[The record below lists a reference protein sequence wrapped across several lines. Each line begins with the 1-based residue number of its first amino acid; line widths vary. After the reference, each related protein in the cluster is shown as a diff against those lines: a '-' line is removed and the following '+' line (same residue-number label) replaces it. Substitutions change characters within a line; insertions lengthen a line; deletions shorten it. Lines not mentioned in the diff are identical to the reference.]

1 MKTPLKSMQCWMFAL
16 TFAVV
21 WSRCGE
27 TAAQEP
33 SFGGKTVRIVVG
45 FSAGGGFDAYA
56 RAIARHVGRYLPGN
70 PAVIVEN
77 MPGAGS
83 LIAANH
89 LYNQARPDG
98 LTIGHFIGG
107 LILGQLFG
115 NPGTQFD
122 ARQFEWVGAPAKLEA
137 VCALTKASGITDLK
151 QWASAKAPVKLG
163 ATGPGSETY
172 DVPKVLQAALHLP
185 MQVVSGYKGT
195 ADIRVAAES
204 GELAGMCWGWEA
216 MKVQWSNFLKSGDAH
231 VVLQAMPAAHPDL
244 LGIPVAV
251 ESAKAEDAKQLIR
264 IGIHDQSAI
273 LRPYALPPK
282 TPGNIVAAVRRAF
295 QRTLDDPKFRSEMNQ
310 AKLSV
315 DPVKPEEIDAIVD
328 RLLRLDASVV
338 AGLKEILAVKK

>member
-1 MKTPLKSMQCWMFAL
+1 
-16 TFAVV
+16 
-21 WSRCGE
+21 
-27 TAAQEP
+27 
-33 SFGGKTVRIVVG
+33 
-45 FSAGGGFDAYA
+45 
-56 RAIARHVGRYLPGN
+56 
-70 PAVIVEN
+70 
-77 MPGAGS
+77 
-83 LIAANH
+83 
-89 LYNQARPDG
+89 
-98 LTIGHFIGG
+98 
-107 LILGQLFG
+107 
-115 NPGTQFD
+115 
-122 ARQFEWVGAPAKLEA
+122 
-137 VCALTKASGITDLK
+137 
-151 QWASAKAPVKLG
+151 
-163 ATGPGSETY
+163 
-172 DVPKVLQAALHLP
+172 